1 MSETDHSDTYE
12 GGDPIV
18 AGEYVLGVLDASERS
33 AVAQRIEREPAFAS
47 EVAFW
52 EERLG
57 GFADEVKPVAPPDA
71 AWSRIEAAIAAPAP
85 SPARSPAL
93 SPALGSLWQNLFF
106 WRIVGIGSSALATAC
121 LLALAYLGTVT
132 APDRTP
138 LLATL
143 GQQGGQPGFVA
154 AIGSGGSLVIVPA
167 SLLTANQKSMELW
180 LIPTGAQ
187 ARPRSLGLIAP
198 SQPVRITVPPNLV
211 PFVTPD
217 ASLAVSLEEPGG
229 SRTGSPSNDIIAVGK
244 LTNL

>member
-1 MSETDHSDTYE
+1 MTEIDHSSTE

-33 AVAQRIEREPAFAS
+33 TVAQRIEDEPDFAR

-57 GFADEVKPVAPPDA
+57 GFADEVRPVTPPEA
-71 AWSRIEAAIAAPAP
+71 TWSRIEAAIAAPTA
-85 SPARSPAL
+85 SPT
-93 SPALGSLWQNLFF
+93 LGALWQNLFF
-106 WRIVGIGSSALATAC
+106 WRIIGIGSSALATAS
-121 LLALAYLGTVT
+121 LVALAYLGTTT
-132 APDRTP
+132 APERPP
-138 LLATL
+138 LLANL
-143 GQQGGQPGFVA
+143 GQQSGQPGFVA

-180 LIPTGAQ
+180 LIPTGAGAQ
-187 ARPRSLGLIAP
+187 PRSLGLIAP
-198 SQPVRITVPPNLV
+198 SQAVRITVPPNLA

-229 SRTGSPSNDIIAVGK
+229 SRTGRPSNEIVAVGK

>member
-1 MSETDHSDTYE
+1 MSETDHSGTPE

-18 AGEYVLGVLDASERS
+18 AGEYVLGVLDAKERG
-33 AVAQRIEREPAFAS
+33 AVAQRVEREPDFAR

-57 GFADEVKPVAPPDA
+57 GLADDVKPVTPPAA
-71 AWSRIEAAIAAPAP
+71 AWSRIEAAIASPAPAP
-85 SPARSPAL
+85 TR
-93 SPALGSLWQNLFF
+93 GGLWQNLFF
-106 WRIVGIGSSALATAC
+106 WRIIAIGSSALATAC
-121 LLALAYLGTVT
+121 LVALAYLGSAVGPER
-132 APDRTP
+132 AP

-143 GQQGGQPGFVA
+143 GQQSGQPGFVA

-180 LIPTGAQ
+180 LIPTGTQAQ
-187 ARPRSLGLIAP
+187 PRSLGLIAP
-198 SQPVRITVPPNLV
+198 GQPVRITVPPNLA

-229 SRTGSPSNDIIAVGK
+229 SRTGRPSNDIIAVGK

>member
-1 MSETDHSDTYE
+1 MSETDHSDTPE

-33 AVAQRIEREPAFAS
+33 AVAQRIEREPAFAN
-47 EVAFW
+47 EVASW

-57 GFADEVKPVAPPDA
+57 GLADEVKPVTPPDA

-85 SPARSPAL
+85 A
-93 SPALGSLWQNLFF
+93 PALGSLWQNLFF
-106 WRIVGIGSSALATAC
+106 WRIVGIASSGLATAC
-121 LLALAYLGTVT
+121 LIALAYLGTLT
-132 APDRTP
+132 APDRAP

-143 GQQGGQPGFVA
+143 GRQGGQPNFVA
-154 AIGSGGSLVIVPA
+154 AIGSGGSLLIVPA

-180 LIPTGAQ
+180 LIPTGTQ

-229 SRTGSPSNDIIAVGK
+229 SRTGAPSNDIIAVGK

>member
-1 MSETDHSDTYE
+1 MSETDHSDPPE
-12 GGDPIV
+12 AGDPIV
-18 AGEYVLGVLDASERS
+18 AGEYVLGVLDASERGT
-33 AVAQRIEREPAFAS
+33 VAQRIEREPAFAN
-47 EVAFW
+47 EVASW

-57 GFADEVKPVAPPDA
+57 GLADEVKPVTPPEA
-71 AWSRIEAAIAAPAP
+71 TWSRIEAAIAAPAP
-85 SPARSPAL
+85 SPAR
-93 SPALGSLWQNLFF
+93 GSLWQNLFF

-121 LLALAYLGTVT
+121 LIALAYLGTVS
-132 APDRTP
+132 APDRAP

-180 LIPTGAQ
+180 LIPTGTQ

-211 PFVTPD
+211 PFVTPE

-229 SRTGSPSNDIIAVGK
+229 SRTGAPSNDIIAVGK

>member
-1 MSETDHSDTYE
+1 MSETDHSDTPE

-33 AVAQRIEREPAFAS
+33 AVAQRIEREPVLAN

-57 GFADEVKPVAPPDA
+57 GFADAVKPVTPPDA
-71 AWSRIEAAIAAPAP
+71 AWSRIEAAIAAPAL
-85 SPARSPAL
+85 SPARS
-93 SPALGSLWQNLFF
+93 SLWQNLLF

-121 LLALAYLGTVT
+121 LIALAYLGTAT
-132 APDRTP
+132 TPDRTP

>member
-1 MSETDHSDTYE
+1 MSETDHSDTTE

-18 AGEYVLGVLDASERS
+18 AGEYVLGVLEASERS
-33 AVAQRIEREPAFAS
+33 AVAQRIEREPEFAS

-57 GFADEVKPVAPPDA
+57 GFADEVKPVTPPDT

-85 SPARSPAL
+85 RPAFAFG
-93 SPALGSLWQNLFF
+93 ALWQNLFF
-106 WRIVGIGSSALATAC
+106 WRIVGLGSSGLATAC
-121 LLALAYLGTVT
+121 LIALAVLGTVT
-132 APDRTP
+132 APERTP

-211 PFVTPD
+211 PFVTPE

-229 SRTGSPSNDIIAVGK
+229 SRSGAPSNDIIAVGK

>member
-1 MSETDHSDTYE
+1 MSETDHSDTTE

-18 AGEYVLGVLDASERS
+18 AGEYVLGVLDANERS

-57 GFADEVKPVAPPDA
+57 GFADEVKPVTPPDA
-71 AWSRIEAAIAAPAP
+71 AWSRIEAAIAAPTSRP
-85 SPARSPAL
+85 GF
-93 SPALGSLWQNLFF
+93 ALGTLWQNLFF
-106 WRIVGIGSSALATAC
+106 WRIVGLGSSGLATAC
-121 LLALAYLGTVT
+121 LAALAYLGTVA
-132 APDRTP
+132 APERTP

-211 PFVTPD
+211 PFVTPE

-229 SRTGSPSNDIIAVGK
+229 SRTGAPSNDIIAVGK

>member
-1 MSETDHSDTYE
+1 MSETDHTDAAE

-18 AGEYVLGVLDASERS
+18 AGEYVLGVLEASERT
-33 AVAQRIEREPAFAS
+33 AVTQRIEREPAFAN
-47 EVAFW
+47 EVALW

-57 GFADEVKPVAPPDA
+57 GLADEVKPVTPPEA
-71 AWSRIEAAIAAPAP
+71 TWSRIEAAIASPAP
-85 SPARSPAL
+85 SAVLR
-93 SPALGSLWQNLFF
+93 SLWQNLFF
-106 WRIVGIGSSALATAC
+106 WRIVGIGASALATAS
-121 LLALAYLGTVT
+121 LIALAYFGTVA
-132 APDRTP
+132 APERAP

-143 GQQGGQPGFVA
+143 GQQGGQPSFVA
-154 AIGSGGSLVIVPA
+154 AIGSGGTMLIVPA
-167 SLLTANQKSMELW
+167 SLLTADQKSMELW

-229 SRTGSPSNDIIAVGK
+229 SRTGAPSNDIIAVGK

>member
-1 MSETDHSDTYE
+1 MSETDHTDTTE

-18 AGEYVLGVLDASERS
+18 AGEYVLGVLDASARS
-33 AVAQRIEREPAFAS
+33 AVAQRIEREPAFAN

-71 AWSRIEAAIAAPAP
+71 AWSRIEAAIAATAP
-85 SPARSPAL
+85 SPARS
-93 SPALGSLWQNLFF
+93 SLWQNLFF

-121 LLALAYLGTVT
+121 LLALAYLGTVA
-132 APDRTP
+132 APERPP

-229 SRTGSPSNDIIAVGK
+229 SRTGAPSNDIVAVGK

>member
-1 MSETDHSDTYE
+1 MSETDHSDTPE

-18 AGEYVLGVLDASERS
+18 AGEYVLGVLEASERS
-33 AVAQRIEREPAFAS
+33 AVAQRIEREPEFAT
-47 EVAFW
+47 EIAFW

-57 GFADEVKPVAPPDA
+57 GFADEVKPVAPPEA
-71 AWSRIEAAIAAPAP
+71 AWSRIEAAIAAPSA
-85 SPARSPAL
+85 A
-93 SPALGSLWQNLFF
+93 PALGALWQNLFF
-106 WRIVGIGSSALATAC
+106 WRIVGLGSSGLATAC
-121 LLALAYLGTVT
+121 LIALAYFGTVT
-132 APDRTP
+132 APDRAP

-180 LIPTGAQ
+180 LIPTGTQ

-229 SRTGSPSNDIIAVGK
+229 SRTGAPSNDIIAVGK

>member
-1 MSETDHSDTYE
+1 MSETDHTDTPE
-12 GGDPIV
+12 GGDPVV

-33 AVAQRIEREPAFAS
+33 TVAQRIEREPAFAN

-57 GFADEVKPVAPPDA
+57 GFADEVKPVTPPEA

-85 SPARSPAL
+85 SFAPSPT
-93 SPALGSLWQNLFF
+93 LGSLWQNLFF
-106 WRIVGIGSSALATAC
+106 WRIVGIGSSALAAVC
-121 LLALAYLGTVT
+121 LIALAYLGTAT
-132 APDRTP
+132 APDRAP

-229 SRTGSPSNDIIAVGK
+229 SRTGTPSNDIVAVGK

>member
-1 MSETDHSDTYE
+1 MSETDHSDTPE

-18 AGEYVLGVLDASERS
+18 AGEYVLGVHDASERS
-33 AVAQRIEREPAFAS
+33 AAAQRIEREPAFAN

-71 AWSRIEAAIAAPAP
+71 AWSRIEAAIATPA
-85 SPARSPAL
+85 SQPAF
-93 SPALGSLWQNLFF
+93 ALGTLWQNLFF
-106 WRIVGIGSSALATAC
+106 WRIVGIGASGLATAC
-121 LLALAYLGTVT
+121 LIALAYLGTAA
-132 APDRTP
+132 APDRAP

-167 SLLTANQKSMELW
+167 SLLTSNQKSMELW
-180 LIPTGAQ
+180 LIPTGTQ

-229 SRTGSPSNDIIAVGK
+229 SRTGAPSTDIIAVGK

>member
-1 MSETDHSDTYE
+1 MSETDHSDTPE

-18 AGEYVLGVLDASERS
+18 AGEYVLGVLEASERS
-33 AVAQRIEREPAFAS
+33 AVAQRIEREPEFAT
-47 EVAFW
+47 EIAFW

-57 GFADEVKPVAPPDA
+57 GFADEVKPVAPPEA
-71 AWSRIEAAIAAPAP
+71 AWSRIEAAIAAPSA
-85 SPARSPAL
+85 A
-93 SPALGSLWQNLFF
+93 PALGALWQNLFF
-106 WRIVGIGSSALATAC
+106 WRIVGLGSSGLATAC
-121 LLALAYLGTVT
+121 LIALAYFGTVT
-132 APDRTP
+132 APDRAL

-143 GQQGGQPGFVA
+143 GKQGGQPGFVA

-180 LIPTGAQ
+180 LIPTGTQ

-229 SRTGSPSNDIIAVGK
+229 SRTGAPSNDIIAVGK

>member
-1 MSETDHSDTYE
+1 MSEIDHSSTE

-33 AVAQRIEREPAFAS
+33 AVAQRIEDEPDFAR

-57 GFADEVKPVAPPDA
+57 GFADEVKPVTPPEST
-71 AWSRIEAAIAAPAP
+71 WSQIEAAIAAPTA
-85 SPARSPAL
+85 SPT
-93 SPALGSLWQNLFF
+93 LGSLWQNLFF
-106 WRIVGIGSSALATAC
+106 WRIIGIGSSALATAS
-121 LLALAYLGTVT
+121 LVALAYLGTTT
-132 APDRTP
+132 APERPP
-138 LLATL
+138 LLANL
-143 GQQGGQPGFVA
+143 GQQSGQPGFVA
-154 AIGSGGSLVIVPA
+154 AVGSGGSLIIVPA

-180 LIPTGAQ
+180 LIPTGAGAQ
-187 ARPRSLGLIAP
+187 PRSLGLIAP
-198 SQPVRITVPPNLV
+198 SQPVRITVPPNLA

-229 SRTGSPSNDIIAVGK
+229 SRTGLPSNEIVAVGK

>member
-1 MSETDHSDTYE
+1 MSETDHTDAPE

-18 AGEYVLGVLDASERS
+18 AGEYVLGVLEASERS
-33 AVAQRIEREPAFAS
+33 AVAPRIEREPTFAN
-47 EVAFW
+47 EVASW

-57 GFADEVKPVAPPDA
+57 GLADEVKPVEPPDA

-85 SPARSPAL
+85 AL
-93 SPALGSLWQNLFF
+93 ALGSLWQNLFF
-106 WRIVGIGSSALATAC
+106 WRIVGIASSGLATAC
-121 LLALAYLGTVT
+121 LIALAYLGTLT
-132 APDRTP
+132 APDRAP

-143 GQQGGQPGFVA
+143 GQQGGQPNFVA
-154 AIGSGGSLVIVPA
+154 AIGSGGSLLIVPA
-167 SLLTANQKSMELW
+167 SLLSANQKSMELW
-180 LIPTGAQ
+180 LIPTGTQ

-229 SRTGSPSNDIIAVGK
+229 SRTGAPSNDIIAVGK

>member
-1 MSETDHSDTYE
+1 MSEIDHSSTE

-33 AVAQRIEREPAFAS
+33 AVAQRIEDEPDFAR

-57 GFADEVKPVAPPDA
+57 GFADEVRPVTPPEA
-71 AWSRIEAAIAAPAP
+71 TWSRIEAAIAAPTA
-85 SPARSPAL
+85 SPT
-93 SPALGSLWQNLFF
+93 LGALWQNLFF
-106 WRIVGIGSSALATAC
+106 WRIIGIGSSALATAS
-121 LLALAYLGTVT
+121 LVALAYLGTTT
-132 APDRTP
+132 APERPP
-138 LLATL
+138 LLANL
-143 GQQGGQPGFVA
+143 GQQSGQPGFVA

-180 LIPTGAQ
+180 LIPTGAGAQ
-187 ARPRSLGLIAP
+187 PRSLGLIAP
-198 SQPVRITVPPNLV
+198 SQAVRITVPPNLA

-229 SRTGSPSNDIIAVGK
+229 SRTGRPSNEIVAVGK

>member
-1 MSETDHSDTYE
+1 MSETDHSDTPE

-18 AGEYVLGVLDASERS
+18 AGEYVLGVLDASERT
-33 AVAQRIEREPAFAS
+33 AVAQRIEREPALAN
-47 EVAFW
+47 EVASW

-57 GFADEVKPVAPPDA
+57 GLADEVKPVEPPAA
-71 AWSRIEAAIAAPAP
+71 AWSRIEAAIAPTAP
-85 SPARSPAL
+85 

-106 WRIVGIGSSALATAC
+106 WRTLALGSASLAAVC
-121 LLALAYLGTVT
+121 LIALAYLGTVA
-132 APDRTP
+132 APDRAP

>member
-1 MSETDHSDTYE
+1 MSETDHTDTPE

-57 GFADEVKPVAPPDA
+57 GFADEVKPVTPPDA
-71 AWSRIEAAIAAPAP
+71 AWSRIEAAIAATAP
-85 SPARSPAL
+85 SPARS
-93 SPALGSLWQNLFF
+93 SLWQNLFF

-121 LLALAYLGTVT
+121 LIALAYLGTVT

>member
-1 MSETDHSDTYE
+1 MSETDHSDTPE

-18 AGEYVLGVLDASERS
+18 AGEYVLGVLEASERS
-33 AVAQRIEREPAFAS
+33 AVAQRIEREPEFAT

-57 GFADEVKPVAPPDA
+57 GFADEVKSVAPPEA
-71 AWSRIEAAIAAPAP
+71 AWSRIEAAIAAPFA
-85 SPARSPAL
+85 A
-93 SPALGSLWQNLFF
+93 PALGALWQNLFF
-106 WRIVGIGSSALATAC
+106 WRIVGLGSSGLATAC
-121 LLALAYLGTVT
+121 LIALAYLGTVA
-132 APDRTP
+132 APERAP

-180 LIPTGAQ
+180 LIPTGTQ

-211 PFVTPD
+211 LFVTPD

-229 SRTGSPSNDIIAVGK
+229 SRTGAPSNDIIAVGK

>member
-1 MSETDHSDTYE
+1 MSETDHSDTPE

-33 AVAQRIEREPAFAS
+33 AAAQRVEREPAFAN

-71 AWSRIEAAIAAPAP
+71 AWSRIEAAIAAPA
-85 SPARSPAL
+85 SQPAF
-93 SPALGSLWQNLFF
+93 ALGTLWQNLFF
-106 WRIVGIGSSALATAC
+106 WRIVGIGASGLATAC
-121 LLALAYLGTVT
+121 LIALAYLGTVA

-143 GQQGGQPGFVA
+143 GQQGGQPSFVA

-167 SLLTANQKSMELW
+167 SLLTSNQKSMELW
-180 LIPTGAQ
+180 LIPTGMQ

-229 SRTGSPSNDIIAVGK
+229 SRTGAPSNDIIAVGK

>member
-1 MSETDHSDTYE
+1 MSETDHNDTPE

-18 AGEYVLGVLDASERS
+18 AGEYVLGVLDANERS
-33 AVAQRIEREPAFAS
+33 AAAQRLEREPVFAN

-57 GFADEVKPVAPPDA
+57 GFADEVRPVAPPEA
-71 AWSRIEAAIAAPAP
+71 TWSRIEAAIAPP
-85 SPARSPAL
+85 PHSPVRSPAL
-93 SPALGSLWQNLFF
+93 AFGSLWQNLFF
-106 WRIVGIGSSALATAC
+106 WRIVGIGASGLATAC
-121 LLALAYLGTVT
+121 LAALAYFGTVA
-132 APDRTP
+132 APDRAP

-180 LIPTGAQ
+180 LIPTGTQ

-229 SRTGSPSNDIIAVGK
+229 SRTGTPSNDIIAVGK
-244 LTNL
+244 LANL

>member
-1 MSETDHSDTYE
+1 MSETDHSDTPE

-33 AVAQRIEREPAFAS
+33 AVAQRVEREPEFAN

-57 GFADEVKPVAPPDA
+57 GFADEVRSVTPPAA
-71 AWSRIEAAIAAPAP
+71 AWSRIEAAITPTAP
-85 SPARSPAL
+85 SPA
-93 SPALGSLWQNLFF
+93 LGNLWQNLFF
-106 WRIVGIGSSALATAC
+106 WRIVGLGSSALATAC
-121 LLALAYLGTVT
+121 LAALAYLGTVA
-132 APDRTP
+132 APDRAP

-180 LIPTGAQ
+180 LIPTGTQ

-229 SRTGSPSNDIIAVGK
+229 SRTGAPSNDIIAVGK

>member
-1 MSETDHSDTYE
+1 MSETDHSDTPE
-12 GGDPIV
+12 GDPIV

-33 AVAQRIEREPAFAS
+33 AVARRIEGEPAFAN
-47 EVAFW
+47 EVASW

-57 GFADEVKPVAPPDA
+57 GLADEVRPMTPPAA
-71 AWSRIEAAIAAPAP
+71 AWSRIEAAIA
-85 SPARSPAL
+85 SPARSAT
-93 SPALGSLWQNLFF
+93 LGSLWQNLWQSLFF
-106 WRIVGIGSSALATAC
+106 WRSFAIGTAALASALIVAV
-121 LLALAYLGTVT
+121 AYLATV
-132 APDRTP
+132 AGPDRAP

-143 GQQGGQPGFVA
+143 GQQGGQPSFVA
-154 AIGSGGSLVIVPA
+154 AIGSGGSMLIVPA

-211 PFVTPD
+211 PFVTPE

-229 SRTGSPSNDIIAVGK
+229 SRTGTPSNDIIAVGK

>member
-1 MSETDHSDTYE
+1 MSETDHTDTPE

-33 AVAQRIEREPAFAS
+33 AVAQRIEREPEFAS
-47 EVAFW
+47 EIAFW

-57 GFADEVKPVAPPDA
+57 GFADEVKSVAPPEA
-71 AWSRIEAAIAAPAP
+71 AWSRIEAAIAAPSAAP
-85 SPARSPAL
+85 FAA
-93 SPALGSLWQNLFF
+93 PALGALWQNLFF
-106 WRIVGIGSSALATAC
+106 WRIVGLGSSGLATAC
-121 LLALAYLGTVT
+121 LIALAYFGTVT
-132 APDRTP
+132 APDRAP

-180 LIPTGAQ
+180 LIPTGTQ

-211 PFVTPD
+211 PFVTPE

-229 SRTGSPSNDIIAVGK
+229 SRTGAPSNDIIAVGK

>member
-1 MSETDHSDTYE
+1 MSETDHSDTPE

-33 AVAQRIEREPAFAS
+33 AVAQRIEREPGFAS
-47 EVAFW
+47 EVASW
-52 EERLG
+52 DERLG
-57 GFADEVKPVAPPDA
+57 GLADEVKPVTPPEA
-71 AWSRIEAAIAAPAP
+71 TWSRIEAAIAAPAP
-85 SPARSPAL
+85 SPT
-93 SPALGSLWQNLFF
+93 LGSLWQNLFF
-106 WRIVGIGSSALATAC
+106 WRIVGIASSGLATAC
-121 LLALAYLGTVT
+121 LIALAYLGTVA
-132 APDRTP
+132 APDRAP

-180 LIPTGAQ
+180 LIPTGTQ

-229 SRTGSPSNDIIAVGK
+229 SRTGAPSNDIVAVGK

>member
-1 MSETDHSDTYE
+1 MSETDHSDTPE

-52 EERLG
+52 DERLG
-57 GFADEVKPVAPPDA
+57 GFADEVKSVAPPEA
-71 AWSRIEAAIAAPAP
+71 AWSRIEAAIAAPSAAP
-85 SPARSPAL
+85 SAA
-93 SPALGSLWQNLFF
+93 PALGALWQNLFF
-106 WRIVGIGSSALATAC
+106 WRIVGIGSFGLATAC
-121 LLALAYLGTVT
+121 LIALAYLGTVT
-132 APDRTP
+132 APDRAP

-180 LIPTGAQ
+180 LIPTGTQ

-229 SRTGSPSNDIIAVGK
+229 SRTGAPSNDIIAVGK

>member
-1 MSETDHSDTYE
+1 MSETDHTDAPE

-18 AGEYVLGVLDASERS
+18 AGEYVLGVLDASERT
-33 AVAQRIEREPAFAS
+33 AVTQRIEHEPAFAN
-47 EVAFW
+47 EVALW

-57 GFADEVKPVAPPDA
+57 GLADEVKPVTPPAA
-71 AWSRIEAAIAAPAP
+71 AWSRIEAAIASPAP
-85 SPARSPAL
+85 SPAFWAD
-93 SPALGSLWQNLFF
+93 LGSLWQNLFF
-106 WRIVGIGSSALATAC
+106 WRIVGIGASALATAC
-121 LLALAYLGTVT
+121 LIALAYLGTVA
-132 APDRTP
+132 APDRAP

-154 AIGSGGSLVIVPA
+154 AIGSGGSMLIVPA

>member
-1 MSETDHSDTYE
+1 MSETDHSDTPE

-18 AGEYVLGVLDASERS
+18 AGEYVLGVLEASERS
-33 AVAQRIEREPAFAS
+33 AVAQRIEREPEFAT

-57 GFADEVKPVAPPDA
+57 GFADEVKSVAPPEA
-71 AWSRIEAAIAAPAP
+71 AWSRIEAAIAAPSAAP
-85 SPARSPAL
+85 SAA
-93 SPALGSLWQNLFF
+93 PALGALWQNLFF
-106 WRIVGIGSSALATAC
+106 WRIVGLGSSGLATAC
-121 LLALAYLGTVT
+121 LIALAYFGTVA
-132 APDRTP
+132 APERAP

-180 LIPTGAQ
+180 LIPTGTQ

-229 SRTGSPSNDIIAVGK
+229 SRTGAPSNDIIAVGK

>member
-1 MSETDHSDTYE
+1 MSETDHTDAPE
-12 GGDPIV
+12 GGDPNV

-57 GFADEVKPVAPPDA
+57 GFADEVKSVAPPEA
-71 AWSRIEAAIAAPAP
+71 TWSRIEAAIAAPSA
-85 SPARSPAL
+85 A
-93 SPALGSLWQNLFF
+93 PALGALWQNLFF
-106 WRIVGIGSSALATAC
+106 WRIVGLGSSGLATAC
-121 LLALAYLGTVT
+121 LIALAYFGTVT
-132 APDRTP
+132 APDRAP

-180 LIPTGAQ
+180 LIPTGTQ

-211 PFVTPD
+211 PFVTLD

-229 SRTGSPSNDIIAVGK
+229 SRTGAPSNDIIAVGK

>member
-1 MSETDHSDTYE
+1 MSETDHNGTE

-18 AGEYVLGVLDASERS
+18 AGEYVLGVLDASERG
-33 AVAQRIEREPAFAS
+33 AAAQRIEREPDFAS

-57 GFADEVKPVAPPDA
+57 GLADEVRPVTPPEA
-71 AWSRIEAAIAAPAP
+71 TWSGIEAAIAAPTA
-85 SPARSPAL
+85 SPM
-93 SPALGSLWQNLFF
+93 LGALWQNLFL
-106 WRIVGIGSSALATAC
+106 WRIIGIGSSALATAC
-121 LLALAYLGTVT
+121 LAALAYLGTVA
-132 APDRTP
+132 APERAP

-143 GQQGGQPGFVA
+143 GQTSGQPGFVA
-154 AIGSGGSLVIVPA
+154 AIGSGGALVIVPA

-180 LIPTGAQ
+180 LIPTGAGAQ
-187 ARPRSLGLIAP
+187 PRSLGLIAP
-198 SQPVRITVPPNLV
+198 SQAVRITVPPNLA

-229 SRTGSPSNDIIAVGK
+229 SRTGMPSNDIIAVGK

>member
-1 MSETDHSDTYE
+1 MSETDHSDTPE
-12 GGDPIV
+12 GDPIV

-33 AVAQRIEREPAFAS
+33 AVAQRIEAEPAFAN
-47 EVAFW
+47 EVASW

-57 GFADEVKPVAPPDA
+57 GLADEVRSVTPPAA

-85 SPARSPAL
+85 SPT
-93 SPALGSLWQNLFF
+93 LGTLWQNLWQNLFF
-106 WRIVGIGSSALATAC
+106 WRSVAIGTAALASALIVAV
-121 LLALAYLGTVT
+121 AYLGTVA
-132 APDRTP
+132 APDRAP

-143 GQQGGQPGFVA
+143 GQQGGQPNFVA
-154 AIGSGGSLVIVPA
+154 AIGSGGSMLIVPA

-211 PFVTPD
+211 PFVTPE

-229 SRTGSPSNDIIAVGK
+229 SRTGTPSNDIIAVGK

>member
-1 MSETDHSDTYE
+1 MSETDHSDTPE

-33 AVAQRIEREPAFAS
+33 AVAQRIEREPAFAN
-47 EVAFW
+47 EVASW

-57 GFADEVKPVAPPDA
+57 GLADEVKPVAPPDT

-85 SPARSPAL
+85 SPAL
-93 SPALGSLWQNLFF
+93 TLGSLWQNLFF
-106 WRIVGIGSSALATAC
+106 WRIVGIASSGLATAC
-121 LLALAYLGTVT
+121 LIALAYLGTVA
-132 APDRTP
+132 APDRAP

-180 LIPTGAQ
+180 LIPTGTQ

-198 SQPVRITVPPNLV
+198 GQPVRITVPPNLV

-229 SRTGSPSNDIIAVGK
+229 SRTGAPSNDIIAVGK